1 MHSQI
6 FKNMYE
12 HYSFDLWLTLIKSN
26 PLFKPARID
35 YFFENYNFSKK
46 NKIEIK
52 KIFRKVDLMCN
63 LINEKVGKNVDA
75 MEMYLIVL
83 YLLDEK
89 DHGIDA
95 IEMAELYQQM
105 EELVLENIPI
115 LLNQNIRPTLMKIRE
130 QGASTSILSNTGF
143 IKGTTLRKVLTKLK
157 ILDLFD
163 FVIFSDEIDISKPND
178 KIYELL
184 YNEVKVLKKSNSIKK
199 EKIVHIGDNYTA
211 DYLGAKDFGF
221 NAIFVDQLNTIDKK
235 IQL

>member
-1 MHSQI
+1 MH
-6 FKNMYE
+6 E

-26 PLFKPARID
+26 PLFKPARVE

-75 MEMYLIVL
+75 MEMYLMVL

-95 IEMAELYQQM
+95 IEMAELYQEM
-105 EELVLENIPI
+105 EKLVFENLPI

-130 QGASTSILSNTGF
+130 QGATTSILSNTGF

-163 FVIFSDEIDISKPND
+163 FVIFSDEIDMSKPNN

-184 YNEVKVLKKSNSIKK
+184 YNEVKVLKKSNSINK

-211 DYLGAKDFGF
+211 DYLGAKNFGF
-221 NAIFVDQLNTIDKK
+221 NAVFVDQLNTIDT
-235 IQL
+235 II

>member
-1 MHSQI
+1 MH
-6 FKNMYE
+6 E

-26 PLFKPARID
+26 PLFKPARVE

-75 MEMYLIVL
+75 MEMYLMVL

-95 IEMAELYQQM
+95 IEMSELYQEM
-105 EELVLENIPI
+105 EKLVFENLPI

-130 QGASTSILSNTGF
+130 QGATTSILSNTGF

-163 FVIFSDEIDISKPND
+163 FVIFSDEIDMSKPNN

-184 YNEVKVLKKSNSIKK
+184 YNEVKVLKKSNSINK
-199 EKIVHIGDNYTA
+199 EKIVHLGDNYTA
-211 DYLGAKDFGF
+211 DYLGAKNFGF
-221 NAIFVDQLNTIDKK
+221 NAVFVDQLNTIDT
-235 IQL
+235 II

>member
-1 MHSQI
+1 
-6 FKNMYE
+6 MYE

-26 PLFKPARID
+26 PLFKPARIE
-35 YFFENYNFSKK
+35 YFFENYNFTKK
-46 NKIEIK
+46 TKVEIK

-75 MEMYLIVL
+75 MEMYLMVL

-105 EELVLENIPI
+105 EELVLENTPI
-115 LLNQNIRPTLMKIRE
+115 LLNQNIRPTLIRIRE
-130 QGASTSILSNTGF
+130 QGATTSILSNTGF

-163 FVIFSDEIDISKPND
+163 FVIFSDEIDMSKPND

-184 YNEVKVLKKSNSIKK
+184 YNEVKVLKKSNSINK
-199 EKIVHIGDNYTA
+199 EKIVHLGDNYTA
-211 DYLGAKDFGF
+211 DYLGAKNFGF
-221 NAIFVDQLNTIDKK
+221 NAVFVDKLNTIDTK
-235 IQL
+235 I

>member
-1 MHSQI
+1 
-6 FKNMYE
+6 MYE

-26 PLFKPARID
+26 PLFKPARIE

-46 NKIEIK
+46 TKVEIK

-75 MEMYLIVL
+75 MEMYLMVL

-89 DHGIDA
+89 DHGIDE

-105 EELVLENIPI
+105 EELVLKNTPI
-115 LLNQNIRPTLMKIRE
+115 LLNQNIRPTLIKIRE
-130 QGASTSILSNTGF
+130 QGATTSILSNTGF

-157 ILDLFD
+157 LLDLFD
-163 FVIFSDEIDISKPND
+163 FVIFSDEIDMSKPNNQ
-178 KIYELL
+178 IYELL
-184 YNEVKVLKKSNSIKK
+184 YDKVKVIKKSNSIKK

-221 NAIFVDQLNTIDKK
+221 NAVFVDQLNTIDTK
-235 IQL
+235 I

>member
-1 MHSQI
+1 MH
-6 FKNMYE
+6 E

-26 PLFKPARID
+26 PLFKPARIE

-46 NKIEIK
+46 TKVEIK

-75 MEMYLIVL
+75 MEMYLMVL

-95 IEMAELYQQM
+95 IEMAELYQEM
-105 EELVLENIPI
+105 EKLVFENLPI
-115 LLNQNIRPTLMKIRE
+115 LLNQNIRPTLIKIRE
-130 QGASTSILSNTGF
+130 QGATTSILSNTGF

-163 FVIFSDEIDISKPND
+163 FVIFSDEIDMSKPNN

-184 YNEVKVLKKSNSIKK
+184 YNEVKVLKKSNSINK

-211 DYLGAKDFGF
+211 DYLGAKNFGF
-221 NAIFVDQLNTIDKK
+221 NAVFVDQLNTIDT
-235 IQL
+235 II

>member
-1 MHSQI
+1 
-6 FKNMYE
+6 MYE

-26 PLFKPARID
+26 PLFKPARIE
-35 YFFENYNFSKK
+35 YFFENYNFTKK
-46 NKIEIK
+46 TKVEIK

-75 MEMYLIVL
+75 MEMYLMVL

-89 DHGIDA
+89 DHVIDA

-105 EELVLENIPI
+105 EELVLENTPI
-115 LLNQNIRPTLMKIRE
+115 LLNQNIRPTLIRIRE
-130 QGASTSILSNTGF
+130 QGATTSILSNTGF

-163 FVIFSDEIDISKPND
+163 FVIFSDEIDMSKPND

-199 EKIVHIGDNYTA
+199 EKIVHLGDNYTA
-211 DYLGAKDFGF
+211 DYLGAKNFGF
-221 NAIFVDQLNTIDKK
+221 NAVFVDKLNTIDTK
-235 IQL
+235 I

>member
-1 MHSQI
+1 
-6 FKNMYE
+6 MYE

-26 PLFKPARID
+26 PLFKPARIE

-52 KIFRKVDLMCN
+52 KVFRKVDLMCN

-75 MEMYLIVL
+75 MEMYLMVL

-105 EELVLENIPI
+105 EELVLENTPI
-115 LLNQNIRPTLMKIRE
+115 LLNQNIRPTLIRIRE
-130 QGASTSILSNTGF
+130 QGATTSILSNTGF

-163 FVIFSDEIDISKPND
+163 FVIFSDEIDMSKPND

-199 EKIVHIGDNYTA
+199 EKIVHLGDNYTA
-211 DYLGAKDFGF
+211 DYLGAKNFGF
-221 NAIFVDQLNTIDKK
+221 NAVFVDKLNTIDTK
-235 IQL
+235 I

>member
-1 MHSQI
+1 
-6 FKNMYE
+6 MYE

-26 PLFKPARID
+26 PLFKPARIE

-52 KIFRKVDLMCN
+52 KVFRKVDLMCN

-75 MEMYLIVL
+75 MEMYLMVL
-83 YLLDEK
+83 YLLDEN
-89 DHGIDA
+89 DHGIDG
-95 IEMAELYQQM
+95 IEMTKLYQKM
-105 EELVLENIPI
+105 EELVLENTPI
-115 LLNQNIRPTLMKIRE
+115 ILNQNIIQTLIEIRKK
-130 QGASTSILSNTGF
+130 GATTSILSNTGF

-163 FVIFSDEIDISKPND
+163 FVIFSDEIDMSKPN
-178 KIYELL
+178 KQIYELL
-184 YNEVKVLKKSNSIKK
+184 YNKVKLLKKSKSINKD
-199 EKIVHIGDNYTA
+199 KIVHVGDNYTA

-221 NAIFVDQLNTIDKK
+221 KAIFVDKINTLDRK

>member
-1 MHSQI
+1 
-6 FKNMYE
+6 MYE

-26 PLFKPARID
+26 PLFKPARIE

-75 MEMYLIVL
+75 MEMYLMVL

-105 EELVLENIPI
+105 EELVLENTPI
-115 LLNQNIRPTLMKIRE
+115 LLNQNIRPTLIRIRE
-130 QGASTSILSNTGF
+130 QGATTSILSNTGF

-163 FVIFSDEIDISKPND
+163 FVIFSDEIDMSKPND

-199 EKIVHIGDNYTA
+199 EKIVHLGDNYTA
-211 DYLGAKDFGF
+211 DYLGAKNFGF
-221 NAIFVDQLNTIDKK
+221 NAVFVDKLNTIDTK
-235 IQL
+235 I

>member
-1 MHSQI
+1 MH
-6 FKNMYE
+6 E

-26 PLFKPARID
+26 PLFKPARVE

-75 MEMYLIVL
+75 MEMYLMVL

-95 IEMAELYQQM
+95 IEMAELYQEM
-105 EELVLENIPI
+105 EKLVFENLPI

-130 QGASTSILSNTGF
+130 QGATTSILSNTGF

-163 FVIFSDEIDISKPND
+163 FVIFSDEIDMSKPNN

-184 YNEVKVLKKSNSIKK
+184 YNEVKVLKKSNSINK

-211 DYLGAKDFGF
+211 DYLGAKNFGF
-221 NAIFVDQLNTIDKK
+221 NAVFVDQLNTIDTK
-235 IQL
+235 I

>member
-1 MHSQI
+1 
-6 FKNMYE
+6 MYE

-89 DHGIDA
+89 DHDIDA

-130 QGASTSILSNTGF
+130 QGATTSILSNTGF

-163 FVIFSDEIDISKPND
+163 FVIFSDEIDMSKPND

>member
-1 MHSQI
+1 
-6 FKNMYE
+6 MYE

-26 PLFKPARID
+26 PLFKPARIE
-35 YFFENYNFSKK
+35 YFFENYNFTKK
-46 NKIEIK
+46 TKVEIK

-75 MEMYLIVL
+75 MEMYLMVL

-105 EELVLENIPI
+105 EELVLENTPI
-115 LLNQNIRPTLMKIRE
+115 LLNQNIRPTLIRIRE
-130 QGASTSILSNTGF
+130 QGATTSILSNTGF

-163 FVIFSDEIDISKPND
+163 FVIFSDEIDMSKPND

-199 EKIVHIGDNYTA
+199 EKIVHLGDNYTA
-211 DYLGAKDFGF
+211 DYLGAKNFGF
-221 NAIFVDQLNTIDKK
+221 NAVFVDKLNTIDTK
-235 IQL
+235 I

>member
-1 MHSQI
+1 MH
-6 FKNMYE
+6 E

-26 PLFKPARID
+26 PLFKPARIE

-46 NKIEIK
+46 TKVEIK

-75 MEMYLIVL
+75 MEMYLMVL

-89 DHGIDA
+89 DHGIDE

-105 EELVLENIPI
+105 EELVLKNTPI
-115 LLNQNIRPTLMKIRE
+115 LLNQNIRPTLIKIRE
-130 QGASTSILSNTGF
+130 QGATTSILSNTGF

-157 ILDLFD
+157 LLDLFD
-163 FVIFSDEIDISKPND
+163 FVIFSDEIDMSKPND

-221 NAIFVDQLNTIDKK
+221 NAVFVDQLNTIDKK

>member
-1 MHSQI
+1 
-6 FKNMYE
+6 MYE

-26 PLFKPARID
+26 PLFKPARIE

-46 NKIEIK
+46 TKDEIK

-75 MEMYLIVL
+75 MEMYLMVL

-89 DHGIDA
+89 DHGIDE

-105 EELVLENIPI
+105 EELVLKNTPI
-115 LLNQNIRPTLMKIRE
+115 LLNQNIRPTLIKIRE
-130 QGASTSILSNTGF
+130 QGATTSILSNTGF

-157 ILDLFD
+157 LLDLFD
-163 FVIFSDEIDISKPND
+163 FVIFSDEIDMSKPNNQ
-178 KIYELL
+178 IYELL
-184 YNEVKVLKKSNSIKK
+184 YDKVKVLKKSNSIKK

-221 NAIFVDQLNTIDKK
+221 NAVFVDQLNTIDTK
-235 IQL
+235 I

>member
-1 MHSQI
+1 MH
-6 FKNMYE
+6 E

-26 PLFKPARID
+26 PLFKPARVE

-75 MEMYLIVL
+75 MEMYLMVL

-105 EELVLENIPI
+105 EELVLENTPI
-115 LLNQNIRPTLMKIRE
+115 LLNQNIRPTLIKIRE
-130 QGASTSILSNTGF
+130 QGATTSILSNTGF

-163 FVIFSDEIDISKPND
+163 FVIFSDEIDLSKPND

-221 NAIFVDQLNTIDKK
+221 NAVFVDQLNTIDTK
-235 IQL
+235 I

>member
-1 MHSQI
+1 
-6 FKNMYE
+6 MYE

-26 PLFKPARID
+26 PLFKPARIE
-35 YFFENYNFSKK
+35 YFFENYNFTKK
-46 NKIEIK
+46 TKVEIK

-75 MEMYLIVL
+75 MEMYLMVL

-105 EELVLENIPI
+105 EELVLENTPI
-115 LLNQNIRPTLMKIRE
+115 LLNQNIRPTLIRIRE
-130 QGASTSILSNTGF
+130 QGATTSILSNTGF

-163 FVIFSDEIDISKPND
+163 FVIFSDEIDMSKPND

-184 YNEVKVLKKSNSIKK
+184 YNEVKVLKKSNSINK
-199 EKIVHIGDNYTA
+199 EKIVHLGDNYTA
-211 DYLGAKDFGF
+211 DYLGAKEFGF
-221 NAIFVDQLNTIDKK
+221 NAVFVDQLNTIDKK

>member
-1 MHSQI
+1 
-6 FKNMYE
+6 MYE

-89 DHGIDA
+89 DHDIDA

-130 QGASTSILSNTGF
+130 QGATTSILSNTGF

-163 FVIFSDEIDISKPND
+163 FVIFSDEIDMSKPNN

-184 YNEVKVLKKSNSIKK
+184 YNEVKLLKKSNSIKK

>member
-1 MHSQI
+1 
-6 FKNMYE
+6 MYE

-26 PLFKPARID
+26 PLFKPARIE

-46 NKIEIK
+46 TKVEIK

-75 MEMYLIVL
+75 MEMYLMVL

-89 DHGIDA
+89 DHVIDA

-105 EELVLENIPI
+105 EELVLENTPI
-115 LLNQNIRPTLMKIRE
+115 LLNQNIRPTLIRIRE
-130 QGASTSILSNTGF
+130 QGATTSILSNTGF

-163 FVIFSDEIDISKPND
+163 FVIFSDEIDMSKPND

-199 EKIVHIGDNYTA
+199 EKIVHLGDNYTA
-211 DYLGAKDFGF
+211 DYLGAKNFGF
-221 NAIFVDQLNTIDKK
+221 NAVFVDKLNTIDTK
-235 IQL
+235 I

>member
-1 MHSQI
+1 
-6 FKNMYE
+6 MYE

-26 PLFKPARID
+26 PLFKPARIE

-46 NKIEIK
+46 TKVEIK

-75 MEMYLIVL
+75 MEMYLMVL

-89 DHGIDA
+89 DHGIDE

-105 EELVLENIPI
+105 EELVLKNTPI
-115 LLNQNIRPTLMKIRE
+115 LLNQNIRPTLIKIRE
-130 QGASTSILSNTGF
+130 QGATTSILSNTGF

-157 ILDLFD
+157 LLDLFD
-163 FVIFSDEIDISKPND
+163 FVIFSDEIDMSKPNNQ
-178 KIYELL
+178 IYELL
-184 YNEVKVLKKSNSIKK
+184 YDKVKVLKKSNSIKK
-199 EKIVHIGDNYTA
+199 EKIAHIGDNYTA

-221 NAIFVDQLNTIDKK
+221 NAVFVDQLNTIDTK
-235 IQL
+235 I

>member
-1 MHSQI
+1 
-6 FKNMYE
+6 MYE

-26 PLFKPARID
+26 PLFKPARIE

-52 KIFRKVDLMCN
+52 KVFRKVDLMCN

-75 MEMYLIVL
+75 MEMYLMVL

-105 EELVLENIPI
+105 EELVLENTPI
-115 LLNQNIRPTLMKIRE
+115 LLNQNIRPTLIKIRE
-130 QGASTSILSNTGF
+130 QGATTSILSNTGF

-163 FVIFSDEIDISKPND
+163 FVIFSDEIDMSKPND

-199 EKIVHIGDNYTA
+199 EKIVHLGDNYTA
-211 DYLGAKDFGF
+211 DYLGAKNFGF
-221 NAIFVDQLNTIDKK
+221 NAVFVDKLNTIDTK
-235 IQL
+235 I

>member
-1 MHSQI
+1 
-6 FKNMYE
+6 MYE

-26 PLFKPARID
+26 PLFKPARIE
-35 YFFENYNFSKK
+35 YFFENYNFTKK
-46 NKIEIK
+46 TKVEIK

-75 MEMYLIVL
+75 MEMYLMVL

-105 EELVLENIPI
+105 EELVLENTPI
-115 LLNQNIRPTLMKIRE
+115 LLNQNIRPTLIRIRE
-130 QGASTSILSNTGF
+130 QGATTSILSNTGF

-163 FVIFSDEIDISKPND
+163 FVIFSDEIDMSKPND

-199 EKIVHIGDNYTA
+199 EKIVHLGDNYTA

-221 NAIFVDQLNTIDKK
+221 NAVFVDKLNTIDTK
-235 IQL
+235 I

>member
-1 MHSQI
+1 
-6 FKNMYE
+6 MYE

-130 QGASTSILSNTGF
+130 QGATTSILSNTGF

>member
-1 MHSQI
+1 
-6 FKNMYE
+6 MYE

-26 PLFKPARID
+26 PLFKPARIE

-52 KIFRKVDLMCN
+52 KVFRKVDLMCN

-75 MEMYLIVL
+75 MEMYLMVL

-95 IEMAELYQQM
+95 IEMAELYQKM
-105 EELVLENIPI
+105 EELVLENLPI
-115 LLNQNIRPTLMKIRE
+115 LLNQNIRPTLIKIRE
-130 QGASTSILSNTGF
+130 QGATTSILSNTGF

-163 FVIFSDEIDISKPND
+163 FVIFSDEIDMSKPND

-199 EKIVHIGDNYTA
+199 EKIVHLGDNYTA
-211 DYLGAKDFGF
+211 DYLGAKNFGF
-221 NAIFVDQLNTIDKK
+221 NAVFVDKLNTIDTK
-235 IQL
+235 I

>member
-1 MHSQI
+1 
-6 FKNMYE
+6 MYE

-26 PLFKPARID
+26 PLFKPARIE

-46 NKIEIK
+46 TKVEIK

-75 MEMYLIVL
+75 MEMYLMVL

-95 IEMAELYQQM
+95 IEMAELYQEM
-105 EELVLENIPI
+105 EKLVFENLPI

-130 QGASTSILSNTGF
+130 QGATTSILSNTGF

-163 FVIFSDEIDISKPND
+163 FVIFSDEIDMSKPNN

-184 YNEVKVLKKSNSIKK
+184 YNEVKVLKKSNSINK

-211 DYLGAKDFGF
+211 DYLGAKNFGF
-221 NAIFVDQLNTIDKK
+221 NAVFVDQLNTIDT
-235 IQL
+235 II

>member
-1 MHSQI
+1 
-6 FKNMYE
+6 MYE

-26 PLFKPARID
+26 PLFKPARIE

-46 NKIEIK
+46 TKVEIK

-75 MEMYLIVL
+75 MEMYLMVL

-89 DHGIDA
+89 DHGIDE

-105 EELVLENIPI
+105 EELVLKNTPI
-115 LLNQNIRPTLMKIRE
+115 LLNQNIRPTLIKIRE
-130 QGASTSILSNTGF
+130 QGATTSILSNTGF

-157 ILDLFD
+157 LLDLFD
-163 FVIFSDEIDISKPND
+163 FVIFSDEIDMSKPNNQ
-178 KIYELL
+178 IYELL
-184 YNEVKVLKKSNSIKK
+184 YDKVKVLKKSNSIKK

-221 NAIFVDQLNTIDKK
+221 NAVFVDQLNTIDTK
-235 IQL
+235 I

>member
-130 QGASTSILSNTGF
+130 QGATTSILSNTGF

>member
-1 MHSQI
+1 
-6 FKNMYE
+6 MYE

-26 PLFKPARID
+26 PLFKPSRIE

-46 NKIEIK
+46 TKVEIK

-75 MEMYLIVL
+75 MEMYLMVL

-105 EELVLENIPI
+105 EELVLENTPI
-115 LLNQNIRPTLMKIRE
+115 LLNQNIRPTLIKIRE
-130 QGASTSILSNTGF
+130 QGATTSILSNTGF

-163 FVIFSDEIDISKPND
+163 FVIFSDEIDMSKPND

-221 NAIFVDQLNTIDKK
+221 NAVFVDQLNTIDTK
-235 IQL
+235 I

>member
-1 MHSQI
+1 
-6 FKNMYE
+6 MYE

-26 PLFKPARID
+26 PLFKPARIE
-35 YFFENYNFSKK
+35 YFFENYNFTKK
-46 NKIEIK
+46 TKVEIK

-75 MEMYLIVL
+75 MEMYLMVL

-105 EELVLENIPI
+105 EELVLENTPI
-115 LLNQNIRPTLMKIRE
+115 LLNQNIRPTLIKIRE
-130 QGASTSILSNTGF
+130 QGATTSILSNTGF

-163 FVIFSDEIDISKPND
+163 FVIFSDEIDMSKPND

-199 EKIVHIGDNYTA
+199 EKIVHLGDNYTA
-211 DYLGAKDFGF
+211 DYLGAKNFGF
-221 NAIFVDQLNTIDKK
+221 NAVFVDKLNTIDTK
-235 IQL
+235 I